1 MRPMAAILCFIQVQ
15 IRQIHL
21 SNMRTVIIITGPTAS
36 GKTALSLE
44 LAKHY
49 NTSIISADSR
59 QCFRELNIAV
69 AKPSEAELQNIKHY
83 FINSHSIHDKI
94 SAQSF
99 AQYAHAATEE
109 IFKDNNYA
117 VMVGGT
123 GLYIKAFC
131 EGLDE
136 IPETDDSIR
145 KEINENY
152 KAKGL
157 LWLQDEVK
165 YKDPAYWQVS
175 EQQNPQ
181 RLMRALEVII
191 STGASITAF
200 RMKKKRQQ
208 DFAIIKIGVDLP
220 KTQLH
225 YNINTRVEKMMRQGL
240 LEEAASLKPFA
251 ALNALQTVGYKE
263 LFDFFN
269 GHGTLPEAIEHIKIN
284 TRKYAKRQLTW
295 LRKDGE
301 IRWLPADF
309 SAALQ
314 VLKKN

>member
-1 MRPMAAILCFIQVQ
+1 MAALLCFIQVQ

-21 SNMRTVIIITGPTAS
+21 SNMRTVIVITGPTAS